1 MIPDRIKKMITVILE
16 EIIENGKVGIEDGA
30 QDRRIYF
37 VREQFGFLESALE
50 SLMVLEED
58 EEEFDFED
66 FGELM
71 CDALYC
77 TDNNVEDVV
86 ATIDSW
92 LSSAKCTYEDKM
104 DKLHFTED
112 EINQLANTIID
123 KSNLS

>member
-1 MIPDRIKKMITVILE
+1 MIPNRIKKLITVILE

-30 QDRRIYF
+30 KDRDIDFARQ
-37 VREQFGFLESALE
+37 QFDYLESALE
-50 SLMVLEED
+50 LLIDLEDNEED
-58 EEEFDFED
+58 FDFED

-92 LSSAKCTYEDKM
+92 LSSAKCSYKDKM
-104 DKLHFTED
+104 DKLDFTED
-112 EINQLANTIID
+112 EINQLAKIIAD
-123 KSNLS
+123 ESNLS